1 MVAKGRK
8 TKKNG
13 SKARMGR
20 LMSPVDV
27 RSADKIGAFENML
40 GKGPLTLVLVYADW
54 CGHCHRFKK
63 DTWKDLTAMSNRKM
77 NIASVRDDMLS
88 QTSLSNSKLKGYP
101 SLMLVGSDKR
111 PAEFNEDNEVTNA
124 LPSNEKKNL
133 QSLLQTPL
141 PNVNASLSTK
151 MVTPVKTVS
160 APMEP
165 SESVTSLPPSPAAN
179 LSGSLKPPSQTMVAS
194 QDEVD
199 EELLNTPI
207 SATMPPDTN
216 EDIAQEPLEP
226 TPSKKAVP
234 VGGGNLLNSLIRL
247 AKSGTKA
254 FMKKR
259 RTVKRKAGRKSKGTK
274 KGK

>member
-77 NIASVRDDMLS
+77 NIASVRDDMLPK
-88 QTSLSNSKLKGYP
+88 TSLSKSTLKGYP
-101 SLMLVGSDKR
+101 SLMLVGTDKR
-111 PAEFNEDNEVTNA
+111 AAEFKDEENEVTNA
-124 LPSNEKKNL
+124 LPSNEKKDL

-141 PNVNASLSTK
+141 PNVNATLSANL
-151 MVTPVKTVS
+151 VTPVKTVS

-165 SESVTSLPPSPAAN
+165 STTVNSRPPSPAAN
-179 LSGSLKPPSQTMVAS
+179 LRGSLKPPTPTMKPMNSA
-194 QDEVD
+194 EVD
-199 EELLNTPI
+199 EDVLNTPI
-207 SATMPPDTN
+207 SATMPPDASQ
-216 EDIAQEPLEP
+216 DMSQEPLEL
-226 TPSKKAVP
+226 TPSKTP
-234 VGGGNLLNSLIRL
+234 VGGGNLLTSLIRL

-259 RTVKRKAGRKSKGTK
+259 RTVKRKAGRKGTK